1 MDDMTTHRAP
11 THAPVLGGVPRLGSD
26 FTARQVL
33 LDQIH
38 EGLGAHPGARFL
50 VDGGSGVGKSQL
62 AAAYAHAYAH
72 HYDLVWW
79 VTATSDAEAHRSF
92 LRLAEHIGLPVS
104 FEHVPRTVQTVR
116 RALAHDPDLGT
127 WLLVFDD
134 ASDVEALAADYF
146 PLGGQGRILVTTRS
160 HRWVPRHLVG
170 GRVVPRLDTAE
181 SLSLLRGVCPDRLD
195 PPGTGERLAEH
206 LEHLPLAL
214 AQVGAFLRDSP
225 LTTEEFLDRF
235 AERHAD
241 LASRMGAEDDHTAP
255 LAAAWSI
262 QAEELRRPEADG
274 ARATE
279 RMALELIQVSAFLA
293 PGPLPRALFARAG
306 GLGTGP
312 DQRRLLGDDRRLGE
326 VLAYLGEHHL
336 VRYDEAAGTFQLH
349 ELFRTVVRN
358 ALSLAERL
366 HYWELAQLILTR
378 GDPGDPADPAHRDD
392 YLALYAHVKSAK
404 AWSSRYPDVRDLVL
418 NVVDFLTEAG
428 NYEDAIRLV
437 DQAVNAWSDD
447 ESRVLY
453 ARLRRNRIRR
463 IHGEYVTALAEARE
477 LHDRQTLRSPDG
489 EDALEAHRAV
499 ALALSGLARFD
510 EAERIFQ
517 QILDR
522 RRALHSE
529 SDPQTLDAA
538 HDYGRVLQ
546 EQGRFEESLAV
557 DERNAEARA
566 LLLGEDSV
574 PTLRTELSLGLNLL
588 FLGRLEEARDRIG
601 ACMRRFA
608 AISADDGPHALH
620 GLLFLSVIH
629 RRLGEYGVALDYSS
643 RALALHQ
650 RRHPPTVRQMLY
662 CRVVH
667 MVTLCYA
674 GEQEQALREA
684 EALPR
689 PLDERYPREHPFLAT
704 SRVSTAIVLRA
715 SGRHS
720 EALRLDQEGLDHLRD
735 VYGPRALST
744 LPAALNLATD
754 LYTLNRVEEARELD
768 ASAERICRA
777 RLYDGHPILLT
788 ARRNHLV
795 SRRAAGEDV
804 ERDWERLREDYTA
817 RFGSGHPCAASLPS
831 FAREN
836 CDMLSLVAL

>member
-1 MDDMTTHRAP
+1 MTTHRASA
-11 THAPVLGGVPRLGSD
+11 HAAVLGGVPRLDSG
-26 FTARQVL
+26 FTGRESL
-33 LDQIH
+33 LEQIH
-38 EGLGAHPGARFL
+38 EGLGSHAGARFL

-62 AAAYAHAYAH
+62 AAAYVHRYAH

-79 VTATSDAEAHRSF
+79 VTAVSDVEAHRSF

-116 RALAHDPDLGT
+116 RALAGDPDLGR

-134 ASDVEALAADYF
+134 AADVEALAAEYF
-146 PLGGQGRILVTTRS
+146 PLGGQGSVLITTRS
-160 HRWVPRHLVG
+160 RRRIPRGLVG

-181 SLSLLRGVCPDRLD
+181 SLSLLRRVCPDRLD
-195 PPGTGERLAEH
+195 TPGAGERLAEH

-225 LTTEEFLDRF
+225 LATEEFLDRF

-241 LASRMGAEDDHTAP
+241 LVSRMGADDDHTAP

-262 QAEELRRPEADG
+262 QVEELCSAEP
-274 ARATE
+274 RATG
-279 RMALELIQVSAFLA
+279 RIRRTALELVRISAFLA
-293 PGPLPRALFARAG
+293 PGPLPRALFSRAD
-306 GLGTGP
+306 GLGEGP
-312 DQRRLLGDDRRLGE
+312 DQRRLLGDDRLLGE
-326 VLAYLGEHHL
+326 VLAYLGDHHL
-336 VRYDEAAGTFQLH
+336 IRYDEGTGTFHLH
-349 ELFRTVVRN
+349 ELFQAVTRN
-358 ALSLAERL
+358 ALPLAERL
-366 HYWELAQLILTR
+366 RYWELAQLILTR
-378 GDPGDPADPAHRDD
+378 SDPGGPADPAHRDD

-404 AWSSRYPDVRDLVL
+404 AWSSRDPRVRDLVL
-418 NVVDFLTEAG
+418 NVIDFLTEAG
-428 NYEDAIRLV
+428 SYDDAVKLV
-437 DQAVNAWSDD
+437 DQAVNAWRDD
-447 ESRVLY
+447 ESRVLH

-463 IHGEYVTALAEARE
+463 IHGEYETALTEARE
-477 LHDRQTLRSPDG
+477 LHERQLRRSPDG
-489 EDALEAHRAV
+489 EDPLEAHRAV

-517 QILDR
+517 HLLDR
-522 RRALHSE
+522 RRALHTE
-529 SDPQTLDAA
+529 SDPHTLDAA

-546 EQGRFEESLAV
+546 EQGRFSESLAV
-557 DERNAEARA
+557 DERNAEARGRV
-566 LLLGEDSV
+566 LGEDSV

-629 RRLGEYGVALDYSS
+629 RRLGEYEVALDYSS
-643 RALALHQ
+643 RALDLYG

-674 GEQEQALREA
+674 GEQERALSEA
-684 EALPR
+684 EQLLR
-689 PLDERYPREHPFLAT
+689 PLNERYPREHPFLAT

-715 SGRHS
+715 SRRHS
-720 EALRLDQEGLDHLRD
+720 EALRLDQEGLDHLRS
-735 VYGPRALST
+735 VYGPGALST

-754 LYTLNRVEEARELD
+754 LYALDRIEEARELD
-768 ASAERICRA
+768 ASVERTCRD
-777 RLYDGHPILLT
+777 RLLDGHPIMLT
-788 ARRNHLV
+788 ARRNLLV
-795 SRRAAGEDV
+795 SRRAAGAEV
-804 ERDWERLREDYTA
+804 GREWERLREDYTA
-817 RFGSGHPCAASLPS
+817 RFGPGHPSVVSLS
-831 FAREN
+831 SYAREN
-836 CDMLSLVAL
+836 CDVLSLVAL

>member
-1 MDDMTTHRAP
+1 M
-11 THAPVLGGVPRLGSD
+11 HAPVLGGVPRLDSG
-26 FTARQVL
+26 FTGRETL
-33 LDQIH
+33 LEQIH
-38 EGLGAHPGARFL
+38 EGLSSHAGARFL

-62 AAAYAHAYAH
+62 AAAYVHRYAR

-79 VTATSDAEAHRSF
+79 VTAVSDVEAHRSF

-116 RALAHDPDLGT
+116 RALADDPGIGR

-146 PLGGQGRILVTTRS
+146 PLGGQGRVLITTRS
-160 HRWVPRHLVG
+160 PRRIPRGLVG

-181 SLSLLRGVCPDRLD
+181 SLSLLRGVCPDRLE
-195 PPGTGERLAEH
+195 PSSAGERLAEH

-235 AERHAD
+235 TERHAD
-241 LASRMGAEDDHTAP
+241 LVSRMGAEDDHTAP

-262 QAEELRRPEADG
+262 QAEELRRERPG
-274 ARATE
+274 STGRIG
-279 RMALELIQVSAFLA
+279 RMALELVQISAFLA
-293 PGPLPRALFARAG
+293 PGPIPRALFSRAE
-306 GLGTGP
+306 GLGGDP
-312 DQRRLLGDDRRLGE
+312 DQRCLLGEDHRLGE

-336 VRYDEAAGTFQLH
+336 VRYDEEAGTFQLH
-349 ELFRTVVRN
+349 ELFQTVTRN
-358 ALSLAERL
+358 ALPLAERL
-366 HYWELAQLILTR
+366 RYWELAQLILTR
-378 GDPGDPADPAHRDD
+378 SDPGDPADPAHRDA
-392 YLALYAHVKSAK
+392 YLALYAHVKSTK
-404 AWSSRYPDVRDLVL
+404 AWSSRDPRVRDLVL

-428 NYEDAIRLV
+428 SYDDAVKLV
-437 DQAVNAWSDD
+437 DQSVNAWRDD
-447 ESRVLY
+447 EGRVLH

-463 IHGEYVTALAEARE
+463 IHGEYETALAEARE
-477 LHDRQTLRSPDG
+477 LHERQARSSPDG
-489 EDALEAHRAV
+489 EEPLEAHRAV

-517 QILDR
+517 HILDR
-522 RRALHSE
+522 RRTLHTE

-546 EQGRFEESLAV
+546 EQGRFSASLAV
-557 DERNAEARA
+557 DERNAELRAR
-566 LLLGEDSV
+566 LLGEDSV
-574 PTLRTELSLGLNLL
+574 PTLRTELSLGLNLV
-588 FLGRLEEARDRIG
+588 FLGRLEEARDRID

-608 AISADDGPHALH
+608 AIAADDGPHALH

-629 RRLGEYGVALDYSS
+629 RRLGEYEAALEHSS
-643 RALALHQ
+643 RALDLYG

-674 GEQEQALREA
+674 GEQDQALREA
-684 EALPR
+684 EQLPR
-689 PLDERYPREHPFLAT
+689 PLNERYPKEHPFLAT
-704 SRVSTAIVLRA
+704 SRVSAAIVLRA
-715 SGRHS
+715 SRRYS
-720 EALRLDQEGLDHLRD
+720 EALQLDRDGLEHLRG
-735 VYGPRALST
+735 VYGQGALST

-754 LYTLNRVEEARELD
+754 LYALDRVEEARELD
-768 ASAERICRA
+768 ASVERICRD
-777 RLYDGHPILLT
+777 RLPDGHPTMLT

-795 SRRAAGEDV
+795 SRRAAGADV
-804 ERDWERLREDYTA
+804 EREWERLCEDYTA
-817 RFGSGHPCAASLPS
+817 RFGPGHPSVASLSS
-831 FAREN
+831 FVREN
-836 CDMLSLVAL
+836 CDTLSLVAL